1 MKKALVIV
9 DVQNDFCEGGSL
21 AVAGGSAV
29 ARGLTEFLREHRGD
43 YALVAATRDFHID
56 PGAHFAAEPDFRDSW
71 PVHCVAGTEGA
82 ELHPDL
88 DRSAVDEVFDKGERT
103 AAYSGFEAR
112 SAGGRLLG
120 ERLRELGV
128 EELDVAG
135 IATDYCVRATVLD
148 ALSSGFKV
156 RLLDALCAGVAPESS
171 HAALLE
177 MATAG
182 ASTDLPKKED
192 RPLGGR
198 SSAVDDSV

>member
-1 MKKALVIV
+1 LKKALVIV

-21 AVAGGSAV
+21 AVTGGAAV
-29 ARGLTEFLREHRGD
+29 ARGLTEYLGEHRAD
-43 YALVAATRDFHID
+43 YALVAATRDYHVD

-88 DRSAVDEVFDKGERT
+88 DRGLIDEVFDKGRDT

-112 SAGGRLLG
+112 SAAGKLLG
-120 ERLRELGV
+120 ERLKEAGV

-148 ALSSGFKV
+148 ALKEGFRV
-156 RLLDALCAGVAPESS
+156 RLLGRLSAGVAPGSS
-171 HAALLE
+171 EQALEE

-182 ASTDLPKKED
+182 SQIA
-192 RPLGGR
+192 
-198 SSAVDDSV
+198 